1 MHDEYVR
8 HAKDLDLKHHAGV
21 ADPEARPILTRLRR
35 DFGHVLGLS
44 VGAFAETSQE
54 LRRLLEEVAVAG
66 AARHWREAGAP
77 SLLAARAAYAS
88 TLRRRWGCEAALQ
101 GARLRLSR
109 AYLVAG
115 VGDAPAAGRP
125 AAAHAAF
132 DFGSEADL
140 AAATTPVHGGMP
152 AGQRR

>member
-1 MHDEYVR
+1 MVHTLLR
-8 HAKDLDLKHHAGV
+8 HT
-21 ADPEARPILTRLRR
+21 ADA
-35 DFGHVLGLS
+35 
-44 VGAFAETSQE
+44 A
-54 LRRLLEEVAVAG
+54 
-66 AARHWREAGAP
+66 AARFWREAGAP

-109 AYLVAG
+109 AYLVTGA
-115 VGDAPAAGRP
+115 GDAPAAGRP

>member
-1 MHDEYVR
+1 MV
-8 HAKDLDLKHHAGV
+8 V
-21 ADPEARPILTRLRR
+21 PRL
-35 DFGHVLGLS
+35 VLLP
-44 VGAFAETSQE
+44 V
-54 LRRLLEEVAVAG
+54 
-66 AARHWREAGAP
+66 P
-77 SLLAARAAYAS
+77 AYAS